1 MLAWDWR
8 CPGFTSKRIVP
19 PGGHVVT
26 ELFRQLGQVLRSL
39 RRAPGYAAAA
49 VFTLAIGLAGA
60 LAALA
65 PAWDLL
71 GHPFQFRE
79 PGRVVCLS
87 GEGPEGA
94 AFLRPLSAPDFGD
107 LHREVRSLADLA
119 ACRDSTLDLDTP
131 EGSRQVRTALVS
143 AGFFGVLGMPLGQ
156 GRDFTADDSHRGA
169 APVLILTDR
178 FWRRAFGGD
187 PGAVGRSLVLDGVP
201 HQIIGVLAPQRRL
214 PFFLG
219 DAVAFQPLAFRP
231 GEQGRTVPSCWVY
244 GRLAKGASLAALQLE
259 LDRLAP
265 TLGPARPGG
274 DRSWGIKARGLLP
287 YWRARQAPALAMTV
301 LSGLLILLLACANV
315 AHLMLA
321 RNLDRTREWGLRS
334 AFGAGTFGMGR
345 PILVEAAVLC
355 GFGGLLAW
363 WFLAGLRALDAL
375 PGEALGGPVLGLMA
389 GALAA
394 AVLLTAFLPI
404 RWASR
409 LDLHEALREGGTASA
424 SRGST
429 FLRGW
434 LAVIQF
440 ALAFALLVGAG
451 MSLRALERLR
461 NIDPGYRLTD
471 LSVAIV
477 TLGGGGDGVDR
488 GLAFQRQV
496 LQSLKETSG
505 IQAAAMS
512 NTRPLVDQG
521 HSGNVWPDGGQGC
534 LEAGQHAVSP
544 EYFQALGIP
553 LLAGRNVGERETG
566 ACVVSFQFARRCW
579 GEAPALGRTLHLGGA
594 NGPALEVVGVV
605 GEARMSRLVREP
617 LPAVYTPLALQ
628 GAGYLT
634 VYVRSSAP
642 AAALQ
647 DIVKRVVH
655 QANGN
660 ARFREFQNL
669 AARAAREGEEP
680 RRVGG
685 QTLTAGLLAALLA
698 GVGLAGTL
706 AQAAARQKR
715 EWGIRMALGATPVQL
730 FGLVFR
736 RVALLLGSGLALG
749 GALTWGLSRIL
760 QHQFLGVEAADPA
773 ILASAILALGLTGLV
788 AGLTPALRA
797 ARTQPAVAL
806 RSE

>member
-1 MLAWDWR
+1 MA
-8 CPGFTSKRIVP
+8 GF
-19 PGGHVVT
+19 
-26 ELFRQLGQVLRSL
+26 FRQLGQVFRSL
-39 RRAPGYAAAA
+39 RRSPGYAAAA
-49 VFTLAIGLAGA
+49 ALTLAIGLAGA

-65 PAWDLL
+65 PAWDVL
-71 GHPFQFRE
+71 GHPFHFRD

-94 AFLRPLSAPDFGD
+94 AFLRPVGAPDFGD
-107 LHREVRSLADLA
+107 LQKEVRTLEGLA
-119 ACRDSTLDLDTP
+119 ACRDSTLDLETP

-143 AGFFGVLGMPLGQ
+143 AGFFGVLGLPLGH
-156 GRDFTADDSHRGA
+156 GRDFTSEESAPGG

-187 PGAVGRSLVLDGVP
+187 PGAVGRSLNLDGVP
-201 HQIIGVLAPQRRL
+201 HRIVGVLAPQRRL
-214 PFFLG
+214 PFFMG
-219 DAVAFQPLAFRP
+219 DAVAFQPLVFRS
-231 GEQGRTVPSCWVY
+231 GERGRARPSCFVF

-265 TLGPARPGG
+265 SLGPPRPAG
-274 DRSWGIKARGLLP
+274 DRSWGIKARGLLA
-287 YWRARQAPALAMTV
+287 YWRAREAPALAMTI
-301 LSGLLILLLACANV
+301 LSGVLILLLACANT

-345 PILVEAAVLC
+345 PILAEAAVLC
-355 GFGGLLAW
+355 GFGGLLAVG
-363 WFLAGLRALDAL
+363 FLAGLGRLDLL
-375 PGEALGGPVLGLMA
+375 PGEALGGPVPGLMA
-389 GALAA
+389 GALGAS
-394 AVLLTAFLPI
+394 VLLTAFLPI

-409 LDLHEALREGGTASA
+409 LDLNEALREGGTASA

-461 NIDPGYRLTD
+461 NIDPGYHLAD

-477 TLGGGGDGVDR
+477 TLRGGGDVQAR

-496 LQSLKETSG
+496 LQSLKETPG
-505 IQAAAMS
+505 IQSAAMS

-521 HSGNVWPDGGQGC
+521 HNGNVWPEGGQGY

-544 EYFQALGIP
+544 EYFQTLGIP
-553 LLAGRNVGERETG
+553 LLAGRNPEEREAG
-566 ACVVSFQFARRCW
+566 ACLVSLQFARRCW
-579 GEAPALGRTLHLGGA
+579 GEAAALGRTLHLGAA

-605 GEARMSRLVREP
+605 GEARMSRLAREP
-617 LPAVYTPLALQ
+617 IPAVYTPLALRDS
-628 GAGYLT
+628 GYLT
-634 VYVRSSAP
+634 IYVRSSAP

-647 DIVKRVVH
+647 GIVKQVVR
-655 QANGN
+655 QADGN

-669 AARAAREGEEP
+669 AARAAQEGEEP
-680 RRVGG
+680 RQIRG
-685 QTLTAGLLAALLA
+685 QTLAAGLLAALLA

-706 AQAAARQKR
+706 SQAAARQKR
-715 EWGIRMALGATPVQL
+715 EWGIRLALGATPVQL
-730 FGLVFR
+730 FGRVFR
-736 RVALLLGSGLALG
+736 RVAWLLGSGLVLG
-749 GALTWGLSRIL
+749 GALTWGLSRVL
-760 QHQFLGVEAADPA
+760 RHQYLGVEAADPA
-773 ILASAILALGLTGLV
+773 ILAPAVLALGLTGLV

-797 ARTQPAVAL
+797 ARTQPAAAL